1 MSDTP
6 VRDTTASDTTASD
19 PVDGT
24 TYTPP
29 PPLPGVGQVLP
40 APDLAR
46 RLAELRAAGRRVAFA
61 NGHFDLLHV
70 GHLRY
75 LNAARAEADALVVAI
90 NDDASVARLKGP
102 GRPLVPAAERAELLA
117 ALAPV
122 DFVTVFSGA
131 SPAPL
136 LAELQPDVHC
146 KGTDYGT
153 PERVP
158 EYATVRAYGGETRL
172 VGDPKDHNTS
182 DLIGAARALPAAED
196 GGAAGKEAS
205 S

>member
-1 MSDTP
+1 
-6 VRDTTASDTTASD
+6 
-19 PVDGT
+19 
-24 TYTPP
+24 
-29 PPLPGVGQVLP
+29 VGRVVTEDEL
-40 APDLAR
+40 LAAAR
-46 RLAELRAAGRRVAFA
+46 ELRAAGRTLALA

-75 LNAARAEADALVVAI
+75 LQAAAREADALVVAI

-122 DFVTVFSGA
+122 AYVTVFTGD

-136 LAELQPDVHC
+136 LERLRPEVHC
-146 KGTDYGT
+146 KGTDYGS

-158 EYATVRAYGGETRL
+158 EYPVVRAYGGVTRL
-172 VGDPKDHNTS
+172 VGDPKDHATS
-182 DLIGAARALPAAED
+182 DLIERIGDLKR
-196 GGAAGKEAS
+196 S
-205 S
+205 

>member
-1 MSDTP
+1 
-6 VRDTTASDTTASD
+6 
-19 PVDGT
+19 
-24 TYTPP
+24 
-29 PPLPGVGQVLP
+29 VGRVVTEDELL
-40 APDLAR
+40 ALAR
-46 RLAELRAAGRRVAFA
+46 ELRAAGRTLALA

-75 LNAARAEADALVVAI
+75 LQAAAREADALVVAI

-122 DFVTVFSGA
+122 AYVTVFAGD

-136 LAELQPDVHC
+136 LERLRPEVHC
-146 KGTDYGT
+146 KGTDYGS

-158 EYATVRAYGGETRL
+158 EHAVVRAYGGETRL
-172 VGDPKDHNTS
+172 VGDPKDHATS
-182 DLIGAARALPAAED
+182 DLIERIKGSGP
-196 GGAAGKEAS
+196 
-205 S
+205 